1 MDELKRYVDRLFS
14 GHKETKEVREL
25 KAEILGNLEARMAD
39 HIEEGVPYNEA
50 LTRAMRSLDTV
61 DYLLP
66 DQKPVYVNRRKV
78 ELLQAGLL
86 YTVIAWILT
95 IPLRI
100 MFVGRFVVNN
110 LLFLA
115 VVILGVIYL
124 ILSSRKD
131 ETYLNAVAPLNKKR
145 LTQYRKAAWLVWAL
159 FIVVMTAFTTAIR
172 FGSDIWFGRA
182 VQIDGPYQF
191 AVIAVTY
198 AVPLITI
205 ILPLLFSKACTL
217 AEKHEVGN

>member
-1 MDELKRYVDRLFS
+1 MDELKRYVDKLFA

-39 HIEEGVPYNEA
+39 HIEEGFPYNEA

-61 DYLLP
+61 DDLLP

-78 ELLQAGLL
+78 ELLQVGLL

-131 ETYLNAVAPLNKKR
+131 GPYLNAIAPLNKKT
-145 LTQYRKAAWLVWAL
+145 LAKYRKGAWLVWAL
-159 FIVVMTAFTTAIR
+159 FMVVMTAFTTAIR

-182 VQIDGPYQF
+182 VQIDGPYQL

-217 AEKHEVGN
+217 AEKHEVDN